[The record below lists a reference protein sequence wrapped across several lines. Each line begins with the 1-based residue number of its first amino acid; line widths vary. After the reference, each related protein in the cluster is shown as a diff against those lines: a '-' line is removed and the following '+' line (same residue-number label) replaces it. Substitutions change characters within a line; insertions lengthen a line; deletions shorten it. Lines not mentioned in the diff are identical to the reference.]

1 MTSEVSICK
10 LALGRFRGGDI
21 TEFTDDT
28 VQANACQLYYAPS
41 RDLVLADFPWNFA
54 GKAVAIA
61 KLSEVPIEWAF
72 AYTYPSD
79 SLKVRKL
86 MAASNL
92 RHYTD
97 PTEWEV
103 GLLSDNTKAILTNLD
118 VANAKYTLKLTDVN
132 KFDPHFVTALSWYLA
147 SEIAIPVA
155 GTAKG
160 RILADRAAKGYLS
173 AIASA
178 YSANANEGD
187 PGLPRDPESIRAHQ

>member
-1 MTSEVSICK
+1 MG
-10 LALGRFRGGDI
+10 LGRIRAGTIIALTDGDVKA
-21 TEFTDDT
+21 E
-28 VQANACQLYYAPS
+28 ACLLYYEPS
-41 RDLVLADFPWNFA
+41 RDFVLADFPWNFA

-97 PTEWEV
+97 PTNWEI
-103 GLLSDNTKAILTNLD
+103 GLLSDDTKAILTNLD
-118 VANAKYTLKLTDVN
+118 VANAKYTKKLTDVN

-147 SEIAIPVA
+147 SEVAIPIA

-160 RILADRAAKGYLS
+160 RILADRAAQGYKNAIS
-173 AIASA
+173 AA

-187 PGLPRDPESIRAHQ
+187 EGPPRDPETIRAHQ